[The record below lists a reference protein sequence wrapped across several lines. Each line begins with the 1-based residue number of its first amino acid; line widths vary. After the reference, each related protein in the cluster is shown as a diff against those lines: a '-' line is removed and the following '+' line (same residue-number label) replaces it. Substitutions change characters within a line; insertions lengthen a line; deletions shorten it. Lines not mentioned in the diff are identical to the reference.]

1 MSEPRGADGAP
12 PEAGG
17 TNGNRGHSRAR
28 SGLLTRIALGV
39 GGLAAGLVIVFALL
53 LIAVVGLRHRS
64 LEARRSQ
71 EVIATANGLQTLV
84 IDFETGLR
92 GFVIW
97 KQQRYLKPWK
107 VARNLYPKKMTKLI
121 QLTANDRHQRAA
133 AYQIKS
139 AIDAYLRNYSAPL
152 LVTFLQRNPGKAR
165 PVAASATG
173 SRQVQDIRQRFTR
186 FLQDEEDLSAD

>member
-1 MSEPRGADGAP
+1 MTDGSAATRS
-12 PEAGG
+12 EAGLDVPQ
-17 TNGNRGHSRAR
+17 GNTASVRTP
-28 SGLLTRIALGV
+28 SGLLARIAVGV
-39 GGLAAGLVIVFALL
+39 GALALGLTVVFVV
-53 LIAVVGLRHRS
+53 LIAAVIGLRHRS

-97 KQQRYLKPWK
+97 KQQKYLKPWK

-139 AIDAYLRNYSAPL
+139 AIDAYLRNYSA
-152 LVTFLQRNPGKAR
+152 
-165 PVAASATG
+165 
-173 SRQVQDIRQRFTR
+173 
-186 FLQDEEDLSAD
+186 

>member
-139 AIDAYLRNYSAPL
+139 AIDAYLRN
-152 LVTFLQRNPGKAR
+152 
-165 PVAASATG
+165 
-173 SRQVQDIRQRFTR
+173 
-186 FLQDEEDLSAD
+186 